1 MHRQKRDR
9 HTLKSDRKN
18 NFGELS
24 SRDPG
29 EKAREWMRRPAYAP
43 GELSFQA
50 RLMIRS
56 QGRQMEHK
64 SVDEYVSEK
73 CIKRGK

>member
-56 QGRQMEHK
+56 QGRQMEHE
-64 SVDEYVSEK
+64 SVDRYVRRQELG
-73 CIKRGK
+73 KR

>member
-56 QGRQMEHK
+56 QGRQMEHE
-64 SVDEYVSEK
+64 SVDRYVRRQELG
-73 CIKRGK
+73 RR